1 MSGRIPNNDLTEV
14 ERRDRYNKHRSM
26 EIGKALQEK
35 LKEDKAE
42 RFKHQRND
50 LIKNDGTSIR
60 VKEGEN

>member
-50 LIKNDGTSIR
+50 LIR